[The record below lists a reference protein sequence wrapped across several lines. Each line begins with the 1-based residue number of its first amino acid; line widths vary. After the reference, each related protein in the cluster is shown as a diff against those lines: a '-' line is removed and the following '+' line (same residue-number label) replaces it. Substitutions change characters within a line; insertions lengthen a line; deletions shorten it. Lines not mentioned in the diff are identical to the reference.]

1 MADQF
6 EETLANDFREFAK
19 GEFDDVRVKVFLCG
33 EGLDASRNIEDQT
46 DSNLRA
52 FLKVGIERE
61 VKGTVVT
68 LAEHKK
74 LIDAYNAAT
83 EEPNPPRYSNL
94 AEFELNLAQWA
105 DLIVL
110 LPSSPGSIAELG
122 MFAVHPKFAR
132 KLLIVFNEKYGRQSY
147 IWNGPI
153 KAAKPRGSTIVETD
167 YSNATQVLETVVH
180 RIRSEKSVMRTNQL
194 LAE

>member
-6 EETLANDFREFAK
+6 EEKLATDFRDFAK

-33 EGLDASRNIEDQT
+33 EGLDASRKIEDQT

-61 VKGTVVT
+61 VKGSVVT

-74 LIDAYNAAT
+74 LIDAYNLAT
-83 EEPNPPRYSNL
+83 EEPTPARYSNL
-94 AEFELNLAQWA
+94 ADFELNLAQWA

-122 MFAVHPKFAR
+122 MFAMHSKFAR

-167 YSNATQVLETVVH
+167 YTNTAQVLETVID
-180 RIRSEKSVMRTNQL
+180 RIRSEKSVIRTNQL

>member
-6 EETLANDFREFAK
+6 EQTLADDFRDFAK
-19 GEFDDVRVKVFLCG
+19 GELDDVRVKVFLCG

-61 VKGTVVT
+61 IKGSVVT

-74 LIDAYNAAT
+74 LIDAYNMAIEEAT
-83 EEPNPPRYSNL
+83 PPQYSNL
-94 AEFELNLAQWA
+94 AEFELHLARWA

-110 LPSSPGSIAELG
+110 LPSGAGSIAELG

-132 KLLIVFNEKYGRQSY
+132 KLLIVFDKRHGHQSY

-153 KAAKPRGSTIVETD
+153 RAAKPRGSTVVESD
-167 YSNATQVLETVVH
+167 YTNTVEILETVVH
-180 RIRSEKSVMRTNQL
+180 RVRSEKSVIRTNRL